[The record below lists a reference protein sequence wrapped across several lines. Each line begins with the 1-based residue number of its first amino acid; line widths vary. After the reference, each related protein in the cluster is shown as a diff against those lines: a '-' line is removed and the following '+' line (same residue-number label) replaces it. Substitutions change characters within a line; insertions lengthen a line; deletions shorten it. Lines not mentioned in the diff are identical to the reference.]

1 MISTNDNKIDVLEEV
16 LKCINEDWIFKG
28 VNNDIKVPIELI
40 NEDELNLLHIVN
52 DLYFVESIN
61 RLKETEQNNKEQLNI
76 LTGISE
82 YHKLLVFLKYIYQV
96 ELKRF
101 VNDMIENDGKK
112 RQYDLV
118 NPIFKNLSSIWDYL
132 FLDSEVGFNPSKI
145 VIIILFY
152 DLFLGYLQNNETSYY
167 SYKIFS
173 KQIANNLN
181 EDFQNYIIND
191 DKDKFLRIINSLIIR
206 IENTNNIFNNLI
218 NKCQHSLLF
227 TFTITDYKEFSKGSF
242 LKSTIKEFKKKLRNN
257 EKLYDILETDVNCLA
272 TMSFNNKKY
281 ISING
286 LDTYEKSQKKYE
298 NRKKMISLITDII
311 ENENIKYV
319 EISDETRYYLKE
331 SDDKATSKV
340 NNNFI
345 DYRMYEAYID
355 SNKVNKNNRMF
366 TCCERKLIAEALKEN
381 KNENRKKIISLIIDK
396 IENENIK
403 YVETSDGT
411 RYYFEEDDA
420 KATLKE
426 NKNENR
432 KKIISLITD
441 KIENENI
448 KYVETSD
455 ETRYYFE
462 GPDAK
467 ATLKE
472 NKNENRNFIK
482 LTIAMKPCELCRRAI
497 KYTKIKENLHISINR
512 PKKIS
517 SLKENNL
524 GEMDELAEEIFNSK
538 RK

>member
-1 MISTNDNKIDVLEEV
+1 MISTNDNNIDVLEEV

-40 NEDELNLLHIVN
+40 NEDELKLLHIVN

-61 RLKETEQNNKEQLNI
+61 RLNESEQSNKEQLNI
-76 LTGISE
+76 LTDISE

-96 ELKRF
+96 ELKKF

-112 RQYDLV
+112 IQYDLV
-118 NPIFKNLSSIWDYL
+118 NPIFKNLSSIWEYL
-132 FLDSEVGFNPSKI
+132 FLDFEVGFDPSKI

-167 SYKIFS
+167 SYKTFS
-173 KQIANNLN
+173 KQIANDLN
-181 EDFQNYIIND
+181 EAFRNHILND
-191 DKDKFLRIINSLIIR
+191 NKDNFLQIINSLIFL
-206 IENTNNIFNNLI
+206 IENTNNTFNNLI

-257 EKLYDILETDVNCLA
+257 EKLYEILETDVNCLA

-281 ISING
+281 ITING
-286 LDTYEKSQKKYE
+286 LDAYEKSQKKYE
-298 NRKKMISLITDII
+298 NRKKMISIITDII

-331 SDDKATSKV
+331 SDDKAISKV

-345 DYRMYEAYID
+345 DYRMYKAYIN
-355 SNKVNKNNRMF
+355 SNKVNKLNKLNRMF

-381 KNENRKKIISLIIDK
+381 KNENRKKIISLI
-396 IENENIK
+396 
-403 YVETSDGT
+403 
-411 RYYFEEDDA
+411 
-420 KATLKE
+420 
-426 NKNENR
+426 
-432 KKIISLITD
+432 TD
-441 KIENENI
+441 IIENENI

-462 GPDAK
+462 EADAK

-472 NKNENRNFIK
+472 NKNENRNLIK

-512 PKKIS
+512 QKKIS

>member
-1 MISTNDNKIDVLEEV
+1 MISTNDNNIDVLEEV

-40 NEDELNLLHIVN
+40 NEDELKLLHIVN

-61 RLKETEQNNKEQLNI
+61 RLNESEQSNKEQLNI
-76 LTGISE
+76 LTDISE

-96 ELKRF
+96 ELKKF

-112 RQYDLV
+112 IQYDLV
-118 NPIFKNLSSIWDYL
+118 NPIFKNLSSIWEYL
-132 FLDSEVGFNPSKI
+132 FLDFEVGFDPSKI

-167 SYKIFS
+167 SYKTFS
-173 KQIANNLN
+173 KQIANDLN
-181 EDFQNYIIND
+181 EAFRNHILND
-191 DKDKFLRIINSLIIR
+191 NKDNFLQIINSLIFL
-206 IENTNNIFNNLI
+206 IENTNNTFNNLI

-257 EKLYDILETDVNCLA
+257 EKLYEILETDVNCLA

-281 ISING
+281 ITING
-286 LDTYEKSQKKYE
+286 LDAYEKSQKKYE
-298 NRKKMISLITDII
+298 NRKKMISIITDII

-331 SDDKATSKV
+331 SDDKAISKV

-345 DYRMYEAYID
+345 DYRMYKAYIN
-355 SNKVNKNNRMF
+355 SNKVNKLNKLNRMF

-381 KNENRKKIISLIIDK
+381 KNENRKKIISLITDI

-403 YVETSDGT
+403 Y
-411 RYYFEEDDA
+411 
-420 KATLKE
+420 L
-426 NKNENR
+426 
-432 KKIISLITD
+432 
-441 KIENENI
+441 
-448 KYVETSD
+448 ETSD

-472 NKNENRNFIK
+472 NKNENRNLIK

-512 PKKIS
+512 QKKIS

>member
-1 MISTNDNKIDVLEEV
+1 MISTNDNNIDVWEEV

-40 NEDELNLLHIVN
+40 NEDELKLLHIVN

-61 RLKETEQNNKEQLNI
+61 RLNESEQSNKEQLNI
-76 LTGISE
+76 LTDISE

-96 ELKRF
+96 ELKKF

-112 RQYDLV
+112 IQYDLV
-118 NPIFKNLSSIWDYL
+118 NPIFKNLSSIWEYL
-132 FLDSEVGFNPSKI
+132 FLDFEVGFDPSKI

-167 SYKIFS
+167 SYKTFS
-173 KQIANNLN
+173 KQIANDLN
-181 EDFQNYIIND
+181 EAFRNHILND
-191 DKDKFLRIINSLIIR
+191 NKDNFLQIINSLIFL
-206 IENTNNIFNNLI
+206 IENTNNTFNNLI

-257 EKLYDILETDVNCLA
+257 EKLYEILETDVNCLA

-281 ISING
+281 ITING
-286 LDTYEKSQKKYE
+286 LDAYEKSQKKYE
-298 NRKKMISLITDII
+298 NRKKMISIITDII

-331 SDDKATSKV
+331 SDDKAISKV

-345 DYRMYEAYID
+345 DYRMYKAYIN
-355 SNKVNKNNRMF
+355 SNKVNKLNKLNRMF

-381 KNENRKKIISLIIDK
+381 KNENRKKIISLITDI

-403 YVETSDGT
+403 Y
-411 RYYFEEDDA
+411 
-420 KATLKE
+420 L
-426 NKNENR
+426 
-432 KKIISLITD
+432 
-441 KIENENI
+441 
-448 KYVETSD
+448 ETSD

-472 NKNENRNFIK
+472 NKNENRNLIK

-512 PKKIS
+512 QKKIS

-538 RK
+538 RKWTSRVGNSNYVLYFSYDF

>member
-1 MISTNDNKIDVLEEV
+1 MISTNDNNIDVLEEV

-40 NEDELNLLHIVN
+40 NEDELKLLHIVN

-61 RLKETEQNNKEQLNI
+61 RLNESEQSNKEQLNI
-76 LTGISE
+76 LTDISE

-96 ELKRF
+96 ELKKF

-112 RQYDLV
+112 IQYDLV
-118 NPIFKNLSSIWDYL
+118 NPIFKNLSSIWEYL
-132 FLDSEVGFNPSKI
+132 FLDFEVGFDPSKI

-167 SYKIFS
+167 SYKTFS
-173 KQIANNLN
+173 KQIANDLN
-181 EDFQNYIIND
+181 EAFRNHILND
-191 DKDKFLRIINSLIIR
+191 NKDNFLQIINSLIFL
-206 IENTNNIFNNLI
+206 IENTNNTFNNLI

-257 EKLYDILETDVNCLA
+257 EKLYEILETDVNCLA

-281 ISING
+281 ITING
-286 LDTYEKSQKKYE
+286 LDAYEKSQKKYE
-298 NRKKMISLITDII
+298 NRKKMISIITDII

-331 SDDKATSKV
+331 SDDKAISKV

-345 DYRMYEAYID
+345 DYRMYKAYIN
-355 SNKVNKNNRMF
+355 SNKVNKLNKLNRMF

-381 KNENRKKIISLIIDK
+381 KNENRKKIISLI
-396 IENENIK
+396 
-403 YVETSDGT
+403 
-411 RYYFEEDDA
+411 
-420 KATLKE
+420 
-426 NKNENR
+426 
-432 KKIISLITD
+432 TD

-448 KYVETSD
+448 KYLETSD

-472 NKNENRNFIK
+472 NKNENRNLIK

-512 PKKIS
+512 QKKIS

>member
-1 MISTNDNKIDVLEEV
+1 MISTNDNNIDVLEEV

-40 NEDELNLLHIVN
+40 NEDELKLLHIVN

-61 RLKETEQNNKEQLNI
+61 RLNESEQSNKEQLNI
-76 LTGISE
+76 LTDISE

-96 ELKRF
+96 ELKKF

-112 RQYDLV
+112 IQYDLV
-118 NPIFKNLSSIWDYL
+118 NPIFKNLSSIWEYL
-132 FLDSEVGFNPSKI
+132 FLDFEVGFDPSKI

-167 SYKIFS
+167 SYKTFS
-173 KQIANNLN
+173 KQIANDLN
-181 EDFQNYIIND
+181 EAFRNHILND
-191 DKDKFLRIINSLIIR
+191 NKDNFLQIINSLIFL
-206 IENTNNIFNNLI
+206 IENTNNTFNNLI

-257 EKLYDILETDVNCLA
+257 EKLYEILETDVNCLA

-281 ISING
+281 ITING
-286 LDTYEKSQKKYE
+286 LDAYEKSQKKYE
-298 NRKKMISLITDII
+298 NRKKMISIITDII

-331 SDDKATSKV
+331 SDDKAISKV

-345 DYRMYEAYID
+345 DYRMYKAYIN
-355 SNKVNKNNRMF
+355 SNKVNKLNKLNRMF

-381 KNENRKKIISLIIDK
+381 KNENRKKIISLI
-396 IENENIK
+396 
-403 YVETSDGT
+403 
-411 RYYFEEDDA
+411 
-420 KATLKE
+420 
-426 NKNENR
+426 
-432 KKIISLITD
+432 TD

-448 KYVETSD
+448 KYLETSD

-472 NKNENRNFIK
+472 NKNENRNLIK

-512 PKKIS
+512 QKKIF

>member
-1 MISTNDNKIDVLEEV
+1 MINTNDNNIDVLEEV

-61 RLKETEQNNKEQLNI
+61 RLEESKQSSKEQLNI
-76 LTGISE
+76 LTDISD

-96 ELKRF
+96 ELKKF

-118 NPIFKNLSSIWDYL
+118 NPIFTNLSSIWEYL
-132 FLDSEVGFNPSKI
+132 FLDFEVGFNPSKI

-152 DLFLGYLQNNETSYY
+152 DLFLGYLQNNETSY
-167 SYKIFS
+167 KTFS
-173 KQIANNLN
+173 KQIANDLN
-181 EDFQNYIIND
+181 EAFRNYILND
-191 DKDKFLRIINSLIIR
+191 DKDKFLQIINSLIIL
-206 IENTNNIFNNLI
+206 IENTNHTFNNLI

-257 EKLYDILETDVNCLA
+257 PNLYNILETDINCLA
-272 TMSFNNKKY
+272 TMTFKNKKY

-286 LDTYEKSQKKYE
+286 LDAYEKSQKKYE

-319 EISDETRYYLKE
+319 EISDETRYSLKE

-345 DYRMYEAYID
+345 DYRMYKAYIN
-355 SNKVNKNNRMF
+355 SHKVNKLNRMF

-381 KNENRKKIISLIIDK
+381 KNENRNL
-396 IENENIK
+396 
-403 YVETSDGT
+403 
-411 RYYFEEDDA
+411 
-420 KATLKE
+420 
-426 NKNENR
+426 
-432 KKIISLITD
+432 
-441 KIENENI
+441 
-448 KYVETSD
+448 
-455 ETRYYFE
+455 
-462 GPDAK
+462 
-467 ATLKE
+467 
-472 NKNENRNFIK
+472 IK
-482 LTIAMKPCELCRRAI
+482 LTIAMKPCELCRRVI
-497 KYTKIKENLHISINR
+497 EYTKIKENIHISINSS
-512 PKKIS
+512 PKES
-517 SLKENNL
+517 SLVKDNL
-524 GEMDELAEEIFNSK
+524 EEMDALANKIFNSK

>member
-1 MISTNDNKIDVLEEV
+1 MISTNDNNIDVLEEV

-40 NEDELNLLHIVN
+40 NEDELKLLHIVN

-61 RLKETEQNNKEQLNI
+61 RLNESEQSNKEQLNI
-76 LTGISE
+76 LTDISE

-96 ELKRF
+96 ELKKF

-112 RQYDLV
+112 IQYDLV
-118 NPIFKNLSSIWDYL
+118 NPIFKNLSSIWEYL
-132 FLDSEVGFNPSKI
+132 FLDFEVGFDPSKI

-167 SYKIFS
+167 SYKTFS
-173 KQIANNLN
+173 KQIANDLN
-181 EDFQNYIIND
+181 EAFRNHILND
-191 DKDKFLRIINSLIIR
+191 NKDNFLQIINSLIFL
-206 IENTNNIFNNLI
+206 IENTNNTFNNLI

-257 EKLYDILETDVNCLA
+257 EKLYEILETDVNCLA

-281 ISING
+281 ITING
-286 LDTYEKSQKKYE
+286 LDAYEKSQKKYE
-298 NRKKMISLITDII
+298 NRKKMISIITDII

-331 SDDKATSKV
+331 SDDKAISKV

-345 DYRMYEAYID
+345 DYRMYKAYIN
-355 SNKVNKNNRMF
+355 SNKVNKLNKLNRMF

-381 KNENRKKIISLIIDK
+381 KNENRKKIISLI
-396 IENENIK
+396 
-403 YVETSDGT
+403 
-411 RYYFEEDDA
+411 
-420 KATLKE
+420 
-426 NKNENR
+426 
-432 KKIISLITD
+432 TD
-441 KIENENI
+441 IIENENI

-462 GPDAK
+462 EADAK

-472 NKNENRNFIK
+472 NKNENRNLIK

-512 PKKIS
+512 QKKIF

>member
-1 MISTNDNKIDVLEEV
+1 MINTNDNNIDVLEEV

-28 VNNDIKVPIELI
+28 INNDIKVPVELI
-40 NEDELNLLHIVN
+40 NENELNLLHIVN

-61 RLKETEQNNKEQLNI
+61 RLEESKQSNKEQLNI
-76 LTGISE
+76 LTDISE

-96 ELKRF
+96 ELKKF

-118 NPIFKNLSSIWDYL
+118 NPTFTNLSSIWDYF
-132 FLDSEVGFNPSKI
+132 FLDSEVGFNPNK
-145 VIIILFY
+145 IIIMVLFY
-152 DLFLGYLQNNETSYY
+152 DLFLRDLQNNESLNY

-173 KQIANNLN
+173 KNIATNLN
-181 EDFQNYIIND
+181 ETLQNYILNIERDNLL
-191 DKDKFLRIINSLIIR
+191 KIINSLIFFIQ
-206 IENTNNIFNNLI
+206 NTNNIFNNLI
-218 NKCQHSLLF
+218 YKCQHSLLF

-257 EKLYDILETDVNCLA
+257 PNLYNILETDINCLA
-272 TMSFNNKKY
+272 TMTFKNKKY

-286 LDTYEKSQKKYE
+286 LDAYEKSQKKYE
-298 NRKKMISLITDII
+298 NRKEIISLITNII
-311 ENENIKYV
+311 EDENIKYV

-331 SDDKATSKV
+331 SDDKDTSKV

-345 DYRMYEAYID
+345 DYRMYNAYIN
-355 SNKVNKNNRMF
+355 SNKDNKNNRMF

-381 KNENRKKIISLIIDK
+381 KNENIKKIISLIIDK
-396 IENENIK
+396 IENGNIK
-403 YVETSDGT
+403 YVETSD
-411 RYYFEEDDA
+411 
-420 KATLKE
+420 K
-426 NKNENR
+426 
-432 KKIISLITD
+432 
-441 KIENENI
+441 
-448 KYVETSD
+448 
-455 ETRYYFE
+455 TRYYFE
-462 GPDAK
+462 GPEAK

-472 NKNENRNFIK
+472 NKNENRNLIK

-524 GEMDELAEEIFNSK
+524 GEMDELAEEIFNSE

>member
-1 MISTNDNKIDVLEEV
+1 MISTNDNNIDVLEEV

-40 NEDELNLLHIVN
+40 NEDELKLLHIVN

-61 RLKETEQNNKEQLNI
+61 RLKEQLNI
-76 LTGISE
+76 LTDISE

-96 ELKRF
+96 ELKKF

-112 RQYDLV
+112 IQYDLV
-118 NPIFKNLSSIWDYL
+118 NPIFKNLSSIWEYL
-132 FLDSEVGFNPSKI
+132 FLDFEVGFDPSKI

-167 SYKIFS
+167 SYKTFS
-173 KQIANNLN
+173 KQIANDLN
-181 EDFQNYIIND
+181 EAFRNHILND
-191 DKDKFLRIINSLIIR
+191 NKDNFLQIINSLIFL
-206 IENTNNIFNNLI
+206 IENTNNTFNNLI

-257 EKLYDILETDVNCLA
+257 EKLYEILETDVNCLA

-281 ISING
+281 ITING
-286 LDTYEKSQKKYE
+286 LDAYEKSQKKYE
-298 NRKKMISLITDII
+298 NRKKMISIITDII

-331 SDDKATSKV
+331 SDDKAISKV

-345 DYRMYEAYID
+345 DYRMYKAYIN
-355 SNKVNKNNRMF
+355 SNKVNKLNKLNRMF

-381 KNENRKKIISLIIDK
+381 KNENRKKIISLITDI

-403 YVETSDGT
+403 YVETSDET
-411 RYYFEEDDA
+411 RYYFEEADA

-448 KYVETSD
+448 KYLETSD

-472 NKNENRNFIK
+472 NKNENRNLIK

-512 PKKIS
+512 QKKIF